1 MPLSNYLLYARYT
14 NTHTYVCMVNKLGG
28 SRVSFILFFIL
39 FITFLS
45 LSIYCFLAVF
55 SFFWSVT
62 RSFIVFMPYN
72 NWRSPTGKSELFFCY
87 HHIMSTITL
96 TYISKERIILYL
108 ICWMTIM
115 SLRQSVSFIL
125 CVWHGCV
132 LVRIVFAEYVCFA
145 CAAIF
150 VVVLVP
156 FYAQFKVSIE
166 SLRHTQTHNDI
177 IRHIDI
183 NVKRI
188 VVTWARKWENK
199 KKTYTQRL
207 CSTNIYKSEW
217 MSDWMN
223 KKRER
228 KNETS

>member
-1 MPLSNYLLYARYT
+1 MAYTYSTASMCASVCNEYNKYLMLLCRYPIT
-14 NTHTYVCMVNKLGG
+14 YSMQDIRIHIRMYVCMVNKLGG
-28 SRVSFILFFIL
+28 SRVSLILFFIL

-72 NWRSPTGKSELFFCY
+72 NWRSPTGKSESFFCY

-125 CVWHGCV
+125 MCMTWLCIGANSIR
-132 LVRIVFAEYVCFA
+132 RIRMFCLCGYFCSRSS
-145 CAAIF
+145 AI
-150 VVVLVP
+150 
-156 FYAQFKVSIE
+156 
-166 SLRHTQTHNDI
+166 
-177 IRHIDI
+177 
-183 NVKRI
+183 
-188 VVTWARKWENK
+188 
-199 KKTYTQRL
+199 L
-207 CSTNIYKSEW
+207 CTIQS
-217 MSDWMN
+217 
-223 KKRER
+223 
-228 KNETS
+228 